1 MEIYVGHI
9 QKNDAGD
16 KGIDDLL
23 ANSLKDHENELAE
36 DIEFACNA
44 KKGLGKYVEM
54 FKVTTLTDHKMLEL
68 WCLHSNEAFSERH
81 KDVLKNLPEFVFGRY
96 RWKFDDTGKL
106 VLAQPFDD
114 DEKFWEEVDKET
126 RSGIKTEYQFC
137 YVNSHNFLQN
147 RGFGRLRRLDKTYQ
161 FVHLDPP
168 VVRSIDA
175 SDARD
180 YLFQFAKHYC

>member
-1 MEIYVGHI
+1 MLDIY
-9 QKNDAGD
+9 KKMCRY

-126 RSGIKTEYQFC
+126 RSGIK
-137 YVNSHNFLQN
+137 
-147 RGFGRLRRLDKTYQ
+147 
-161 FVHLDPP
+161 P
-168 VVRSIDA
+168 SI
-175 SDARD
+175 S
-180 YLFQFAKHYC
+180 FAMSIPTTFFRTGDSGVYDVWIKLISSFI